1 MIQIDIP
8 MPKNCHDCPC
18 VTFDD
23 ILDEIKCYMTNDICV
38 IPEETAKKGR
48 LNNCPLKDVPET
60 NAGKWIS
67 VKDRLP
73 ESMVNKVLVWLE
85 HEDLVGYIGF
95 AHFEKYQGLEMWY
108 DLEHQ
113 EQFAKRGYTVTHW
126 MSLPEPPKEEGTK

>member
-1 MIQIDIP
+1 MTTSEAIQWLHSIKEKYIHGGDEEFDKCRKEAIDYAIESMIAA
-8 MPKNCHDCPC
+8 
-18 VTFDD
+18 
-23 ILDEIKCYMTNDICV
+23 E
-38 IPEETAKKGR
+38 
-48 LNNCPLKDVPET
+48 
-60 NAGKWIS
+60 AGWIS

-95 AHFEKYQGLEMWY
+95 GHFEKYQGLEMWY

-126 MSLPEPPKEEGTK
+126 MPLPEPPKEET

>member
-1 MIQIDIP
+1 MRLINIEPFEKEGWLLQRYVPAEYGLAIEFKDTSEIQTI
-8 MPKNCHDCPC
+8 
-18 VTFDD
+18 
-23 ILDEIKCYMTNDICV
+23 
-38 IPEETAKKGR
+38 G
-48 LNNCPLKDVPET
+48 
-60 NAGKWIS
+60 GWIS

-95 AHFEKYQGLEMWY
+95 GHFEKYQGLEMWY

-126 MSLPEPPKEEGTK
+126 MSLPEPPNEGKDNE